1 MKITK
6 KFAAAVCIAVIA
18 GSAFAKTNAGY
29 TATATTIEN
38 DAWKFM
44 NVLDWSTVE
53 YDKYLAFVD
62 VGTDSTGNFAIAK
75 RVGSGGKNV
84 FAFAWEGNTWA
95 KNHKN
100 TYDFF
105 FGTGNIGLDF
115 TLGVAKEKVNL
126 AETGTDVKLDA
137 TMVSPAFTFGMNL
150 SETFGVTAGFGIPF
164 AVVDEEVGG
173 YDATTSVV
181 NPSLSLGATLKL
193 INKKT
198 ETGKLDFGYNGTWSV
213 LTVDYDDFDSK
224 TTMVSPVN
232 TFYARFRY
240 NNDVT
245 KKLTYGFKAYCGF
258 SFIGKSELK
267 AEVGSSSSTTT
278 GDLGTLLVPTIYNG
292 VKYALKPTVDLM
304 AGVSTSLPTVKCA
317 DVGGDNDFTCG
328 DLSNTY
334 YAGVSIKPS
343 KNVSI
348 DGVAVIGYENSL
360 DDIWKDEIHLS
371 VTAKF

>member
-6 KFAAAVCIAVIA
+6 KFAAAVCMAVIA

-29 TATATTIEN
+29 TATASTIEN
-38 DAWKFM
+38 DAFKFM

-53 YDKYLAFVD
+53 YDNYLAFVD
-62 VGTDSTGNFAIAK
+62 IGTDATGNLAIAK

-84 FAFAWEGNTWA
+84 FGFAWEGNTWA
-95 KNHKN
+95 KNHRN
-100 TYDFF
+100 TYEYF
-105 FGTGNIGLDF
+105 FGTGNMGLDF
-115 TLGVAKEKVNL
+115 TLGVEKESVDFGE
-126 AETGTDVKLDA
+126 AGATAGIDA
-137 TMVSPAFTFGMNL
+137 TMVSPVFTFGMNL
-150 SETFGVTAGFGIPF
+150 SETFGVSATFGIPF
-164 AVVDEEVGG
+164 AVVDEEINGN
-173 YDATTSVV
+173 DAKASVV
-181 NPSLSLGATLKL
+181 TPTLSLGATLKL
-193 INKKT
+193 INKKNA
-198 ETGKLDFGYNGTWSV
+198 TGKLDFGYNGTWAV
-213 LTVDYDDFDSK
+213 MTIDYDDFDSK
-224 TTMVSPVN
+224 TTVVSPMN
-232 TFYARFRY
+232 TLFAQFRY

-258 SFIGKSELK
+258 SFIGKSEVK

-278 GDLGTLLVPTIYNG
+278 GDLGTSLVPTIANG

-304 AGVSTSLPTVKCA
+304 AGVSTSLPTVRCA
-317 DVGGDNDFTCG
+317 DVGGDNDFTYG
-328 DLSNTY
+328 NMNNTY

>member
-6 KFAAAVCIAVIA
+6 KFAAAVCMAVIA
-18 GSAFAKTNAGY
+18 GSAFAKSNAGY
-29 TATATTIEN
+29 EATASTIEN
-38 DAWKFM
+38 DAFKFM

-62 VGTDSTGNFAIAK
+62 IGTDSTGNLAIAK

-95 KNHKN
+95 KDHFN

-105 FGTGNIGLDF
+105 FGTGNMGLDF
-115 TLGVAKEKVNL
+115 TLGVAKNEVDLAAAGTNVKV
-126 AETGTDVKLDA
+126 DA
-137 TMVSPAFTFGMNL
+137 TVVSPAFTFGMNL

-198 ETGKLDFGYNGTWSV
+198 ETAKLDFGYNGTWSI
-213 LTVDYDDFDSK
+213 LTIELDDVDSK
-224 TTMVSPVN
+224 TTAVSPIN
-232 TFYARFRY
+232 TLFAQFRY

-245 KKLTYGFKAYCGF
+245 KKLTYGFKAYLGF
-258 SFIGKSELK
+258 SFIGKSEVK
-267 AEVGSSSSTTT
+267 TEVGSSSSTTT
-278 GDLGTLLVPTIYNG
+278 GDLGTSFIPTIANG
-292 VKYALKPTVDLM
+292 VKYALKTTVDLM
-304 AGVSTSLPTVKCA
+304 AGVETALPSVKCD
-317 DVGGDNDFTCG
+317 DVGGDNDYTCG

-334 YAGVSIKPS
+334 YAGVSIKPA

-348 DGVAVIGYENSL
+348 DGRVVIGYENSL
-360 DDIWKDEIHLS
+360 DDVWKDEIHIS